1 MTDKKSPDEIEDE
14 KPVEPTEAES
24 NKPDSDDQSSVE
36 ETAENLESAHDEEAG
51 STLEEETEVATDE
64 RASDEIAADDQPDT
78 TDIDKKP
85 DEVEDAVFDEIAD
98 DAHIEASAVK
108 QSPISEP
115 KVVVKKAGGFTMLVG
130 GLAAAIAGFFA
141 ARFELID
148 PYLPEQLRS
157 NASVA
162 SELQIEV
169 NALRDQLADLGVSV
183 AALQDAPPPEIPDYS
198 NDLTTLNGRVAALEE
213 RPVAVVE
220 GDNSAVDAA
229 VDELL
234 STAATQQAEIERLLD
249 NVRQGEEAAAQA
261 KRVALARTA
270 VAQINS
276 AIGSG
281 EPFEG
286 PLSALQ
292 DSGALDRVPEGLT
305 AAAQE
310 GVTTL
315 AQLQAEVA
323 DAARS
328 ALAVVRSDEQGTGGV
343 GAFLQRQLGARSVT
357 PKQGDDADAVL
368 SRMEAA
374 VRSGDLGTALDE
386 ASGLPEKARGAMSG
400 WLGAAETRHNAQ
412 SALDALTQ
420 QLSSM

>member
-1 MTDKKSPDEIEDE
+1 MTDKKSPDEVEDE
-14 KPVEPTEAES
+14 KPVESTEAEH
-24 NKPDSDDQSSVE
+24 KPDSDDQSSVE
-36 ETAENLESAHDEEAG
+36 ETVEDLESADHEEVDG
-51 STLEEETEVATDE
+51 KPEEETEAATE
-64 RASDEIAADDQPDT
+64 ELSSDEITEDGQPDT
-78 TDIDKKP
+78 TDADKTP
-85 DEVEDAVFDEIAD
+85 DEIEDAVFDEIAE
-98 DAHIEASAVK
+98 EAPVETSAVETPPVTK
-108 QSPISEP
+108 PQ
-115 KVVVKKAGGFTMLVG
+115 VVVKKAGGFTMLLG

-141 ARFELID
+141 ARFEIID
-148 PYLPEQLRS
+148 QYLPEQLRS
-157 NASVA
+157 NASIA
-162 SELQIEV
+162 TELQTELT
-169 NALRDQLADLGVSV
+169 ALKDQLVDLGASV
-183 AALQDAPPPEIPDYS
+183 TALQDAPPPEIPDYS
-198 NDLTTLNGRVAALEE
+198 NDLASLGERVEALEE

-220 GDNSAVDAA
+220 GDTSAVDAA

-234 STAATQQAEIERLLD
+234 NTAATQQAEIERLLD

-281 EPFEG
+281 EPFDG

-305 AAAQE
+305 AAAQD
-310 GVTTL
+310 GVMTL

-323 DAARS
+323 DAARG
-328 ALAVVRSDEQGTGGV
+328 ALAVVRSEEQGTGGV

-357 PKQGDDADAVL
+357 PQQGDDADAVL
-368 SRMEAA
+368 SRIEAA
-374 VRSGDLGTALDE
+374 VKSGDLGTALDE
-386 ASGLPEKARGAMSG
+386 ASGLPENARSAMSG

-412 SALDALTQ
+412 SALDALNQ

>member
-1 MTDKKSPDEIEDE
+1 MTDKKSPDEVEDE
-14 KPVEPTEAES
+14 KPVESTEAEH
-24 NKPDSDDQSSVE
+24 KPGDDDQASVG
-36 ETAENLESAHDEEAG
+36 ETVEDLESADHEEVDG
-51 STLEEETEVATDE
+51 KLEEETEAATE
-64 RASDEIAADDQPDT
+64 ELSRDEIAEDDQSDT
-78 TDIDKKP
+78 TDADKTP
-85 DEVEDAVFDEIAD
+85 DEIEDAVFDEIAD
-98 DAHIEASAVK
+98 EAPVEASAV
-108 QSPISEP
+108 QPPPVTEP
-115 KVVVKKAGGFTMLVG
+115 QVVVKKAGGFTMLLG

-141 ARFELID
+141 ARFEIID
-148 PYLPEQLRS
+148 QYLPEQLRS
-157 NASVA
+157 NASIA
-162 SELQIEV
+162 TELQTELT
-169 NALRDQLADLGVSV
+169 ALRDQLADLGASV
-183 AALQDAPPPEIPDYS
+183 TALQDAPPPEIPDYS
-198 NDLTTLNGRVAALEE
+198 DNLASLGERVDALEE

-220 GDNSAVDAA
+220 GDTSAVDAA

-234 STAATQQAEIERLLD
+234 NTAATQQAEIERLLD

-281 EPFEG
+281 EPFDG

-305 AAAQE
+305 AASQD

-315 AQLQAEVA
+315 AQLQAGVA
-323 DAARS
+323 DAARG
-328 ALAVVRSDEQGTGGV
+328 ALAVVRSEEQGTGGV

-357 PKQGDDADAVL
+357 PQQGDDADAVL
-368 SRMEAA
+368 SRIEAA
-374 VRSGDLGTALDE
+374 VKSGDLGTALDE
-386 ASGLPEKARGAMSG
+386 ASGLPENARSAMSE

-412 SALDALTQ
+412 SALDALNQ

>member
-183 AALQDAPPPEIPDYS
+183 AALQDTPPPEIPDYS

-292 DSGALDRVPEGLT
+292 KRTHT
-305 AAAQE
+305 A
-310 GVTTL
+310 
-315 AQLQAEVA
+315 
-323 DAARS
+323 
-328 ALAVVRSDEQGTGGV
+328 
-343 GAFLQRQLGARSVT
+343 
-357 PKQGDDADAVL
+357 
-368 SRMEAA
+368 
-374 VRSGDLGTALDE
+374 
-386 ASGLPEKARGAMSG
+386 
-400 WLGAAETRHNAQ
+400 
-412 SALDALTQ
+412 
-420 QLSSM
+420 

>member
-1 MTDKKSPDEIEDE
+1 
-14 KPVEPTEAES
+14 
-24 NKPDSDDQSSVE
+24 
-36 ETAENLESAHDEEAG
+36 
-51 STLEEETEVATDE
+51 
-64 RASDEIAADDQPDT
+64 
-78 TDIDKKP
+78 
-85 DEVEDAVFDEIAD
+85 
-98 DAHIEASAVK
+98 
-108 QSPISEP
+108 
-115 KVVVKKAGGFTMLVG
+115 
-130 GLAAAIAGFFA
+130 AIAGFFA

>member
-1 MTDKKSPDEIEDE
+1 
-14 KPVEPTEAES
+14 
-24 NKPDSDDQSSVE
+24 
-36 ETAENLESAHDEEAG
+36 
-51 STLEEETEVATDE
+51 
-64 RASDEIAADDQPDT
+64 
-78 TDIDKKP
+78 
-85 DEVEDAVFDEIAD
+85 
-98 DAHIEASAVK
+98 
-108 QSPISEP
+108 
-115 KVVVKKAGGFTMLVG
+115 
-130 GLAAAIAGFFA
+130 
-141 ARFELID
+141 
-148 PYLPEQLRS
+148 
-157 NASVA
+157 
-162 SELQIEV
+162 
-169 NALRDQLADLGVSV
+169 
-183 AALQDAPPPEIPDYS
+183 
-198 NDLTTLNGRVAALEE
+198 
-213 RPVAVVE
+213 
-220 GDNSAVDAA
+220 
-229 VDELL
+229 
-234 STAATQQAEIERLLD
+234 
-249 NVRQGEEAAAQA
+249 
-261 KRVALARTA
+261 
-270 VAQINS
+270 
-276 AIGSG
+276 
-281 EPFEG
+281 FEG

>member
-1 MTDKKSPDEIEDE
+1 MTDKKSPDEVEDE
-14 KPVEPTEAES
+14 KPVESTEAEH
-24 NKPDSDDQSSVE
+24 KPGSDDQSSVE
-36 ETAENLESAHDEEAG
+36 ETVEDLESADHEEVDG
-51 STLEEETEVATDE
+51 KLEEETEAATE
-64 RASDEIAADDQPDT
+64 ELSSDETAADGQPDT
-78 TDIDKKP
+78 TDADKTP
-85 DEVEDAVFDEIAD
+85 DEIEDAVFDEIAD
-98 DAHIEASAVK
+98 EAPVEASAV
-108 QSPISEP
+108 QSPPVTEP
-115 KVVVKKAGGFTMLVG
+115 QVVVKKAGGFTMLLG

-141 ARFELID
+141 ARFEIID
-148 PYLPEQLRS
+148 QYLPEQLRS
-157 NASVA
+157 NASIA
-162 SELQIEV
+162 TELQTELT
-169 NALRDQLADLGVSV
+169 ALRDQLADLGASV
-183 AALQDAPPPEIPDYS
+183 TALQDAPPPEIPDYS
-198 NDLTTLNGRVAALEE
+198 NDLASLGERVEALEE

-220 GDNSAVDAA
+220 GDTSAVDAA

-234 STAATQQAEIERLLD
+234 NTAATQQAEIERLLD

-281 EPFEG
+281 DPFDG

-305 AAAQE
+305 AAAQD
-310 GVTTL
+310 GVMTL

-323 DAARS
+323 DAARG
-328 ALAVVRSDEQGTGGV
+328 ALAVVRSEEQGTGGV

-357 PKQGDDADAVL
+357 PQQGDDADAVL
-368 SRMEAA
+368 SRIEAA
-374 VRSGDLGTALDE
+374 VKSGDLGTALDE
-386 ASGLPEKARGAMSG
+386 ASGLPENARSAMSG

-412 SALDALTQ
+412 SALDALNQ